1 MQHGDDFY
9 EVINVSDSIIR
20 VRIFNIMAI
29 VGGITYDEIYQ
40 MWLNADKLKEKYGYI
55 IF

>member
-1 MQHGDDFY
+1 MLIAKS
-9 EVINVSDSIIR
+9 EIISGWEW
-20 VRIFNIMAI
+20 AKTI

-40 MWLNADKLKEKYGYI
+40 MWLNADELKEKYGYI